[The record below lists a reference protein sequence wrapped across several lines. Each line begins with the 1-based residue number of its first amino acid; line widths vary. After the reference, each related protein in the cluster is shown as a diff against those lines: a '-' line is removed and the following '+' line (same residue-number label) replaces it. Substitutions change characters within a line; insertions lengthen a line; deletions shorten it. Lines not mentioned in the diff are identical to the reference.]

1 VSLLAERAPR
11 APGGGGAALGRLVL
25 HLFGF
30 LFLVFIGL
38 SILTNLLV
46 APVVVAPCTSGQ
58 PCGAPPTVPAVIRE
72 TAWRSPQYGFS
83 LEYPASVVKVS
94 QQTPSGV
101 VLAVD
106 VAGASG
112 DLAVQGFGAG
122 TTPAAAIGGQVRG
135 LSGVSQLAGDTNPDH
150 QLLGAGVGY
159 LAGAGRTFVGDVTS
173 PQGSQPVSIASEA
186 ASRGPVTVSAT
197 VVGATGDSGYHSAL
211 YAVADLIINSVSWP
225 G

>member
-1 VSLLAERAPR
+1 MSIFAARASRAPS
-11 APGGGGAALGRLVL
+11 GGGLGRLVL
-25 HLFGF
+25 HVFGF
-30 LFLVFIGL
+30 LFLVLIGL
-38 SILTNLLV
+38 SILTNVLV
-46 APVVVAPCTSGQ
+46 APVVVLTCASGQ

-72 TAWRSPQYGFS
+72 TGWRSARYGFS

-106 VAGASG
+106 VAGDSG
-112 DLAVQGFGAG
+112 ALTIQGFGAG
-122 TTPAAAIGGQVRG
+122 TTPSGAIGDQVG
-135 LSGVSQLAGDTNPDH
+135 ALGGVSQLAGDPNPAH

-159 LAGAGRTFVGDVTS
+159 LSGAGRIYVGDVTS

-186 ASRGPVTVSAT
+186 ASDGRVTVSAT
-197 VVGATGDSGYHSAL
+197 VVGATSDSGSRSGL
-211 YAVADLIINSVSWP
+211 YAVADLIINSVRWP

>member
-1 VSLLAERAPR
+1 MSLLAERAPR
-11 APGGGGAALGRLVL
+11 APSGGGLGRLFL

-38 SILTNLLV
+38 SVLTNLV
-46 APVVVAPCTSGQ
+46 APVVVAPCASGQ
-58 PCGAPPTVPAVIRE
+58 PCGAPPTAPAVIRE
-72 TAWRSPQYGFS
+72 TAWRSSRYGFS

-101 VLAVD
+101 VLTVD
-106 VAGASG
+106 VTGKSGA
-112 DLAVQGFGAG
+112 LTVQGFGAR
-122 TTPAAAIGGQVRG
+122 TTPAEAISDQVGR
-135 LSGVSQLAGDTNPDH
+135 LSGVSQLAGDANPAH

-159 LAGAGRTFVGDVTS
+159 LAGAGRTYVGDVTS

-186 ASRGPVTVSAT
+186 ASNGRVTVVAT
-197 VVGATGDSGYHSAL
+197 VVGATSDSGYRSDL
-211 YAVADLIINSVSWP
+211 YAVADLIINSVRWP

>member
-1 VSLLAERAPR
+1 MSLLAERAPR
-11 APGGGGAALGRLVL
+11 APSGGGLGKLVL
-25 HLFGF
+25 HVFGF
-30 LFLVFIGL
+30 LFLVLIGL

-46 APVVVAPCTSGQ
+46 APVVFVPCTGGQ

-72 TAWRSPQYGFS
+72 TAWRSSRYGFS

-106 VAGASG
+106 VAGTSG
-112 DLAVQGFGAG
+112 AVTVQGFGAG
-122 TTPAAAIGGQVRG
+122 TTPAAAISEQVGG
-135 LSGVSQLAGDTNPDH
+135 LSGVSQLAADTNVSH

-159 LAGAGRTFVGDVTS
+159 LAGAGRTYVGDATS

-186 ASRGPVTVSAT
+186 ASNGRVTVSAS
-197 VVGATGDSGYHSAL
+197 VVGATSDSGHQSDL
-211 YAVADLIINSVSWP
+211 YAVGDLIINSVLWP
-225 G
+225 R